1 MELPPVQYVTTSDG
15 FNIAYAA
22 VGTGRPF
29 VFAPLPFSDLGYY
42 AKAPAD
48 EFPMLEGLA
57 TRFRLVLFDGRGQGM
72 STRGLPEGLTIDDFT
87 RDLEAVVEKLALQRG
102 LVLFGYGN
110 YPGPSLDEEDRFVEH
125 LQRATTQSDWISTM
139 RVYATS
145 SVKELL
151 PRLTMPVLVLH
162 PRDYVNLRP
171 EESMKLAAS
180 VPNGRLVLID
190 GRRMLGDPAQA
201 LKAIDDFLAS
211 LPPHEEA
218 VTTGPLPA
226 GPVAT

>member
-72 STRGLPEGLTIDDFT
+72 STRGLPDGLLRGP
-87 RDLEAVVEKLALQRG
+87 RDPEL
-102 LVLFGYGN
+102 
-110 YPGPSLDEEDRFVEH
+110 GPLSAEQGARPLSAQQGAAR
-125 LQRATTQSDWISTM
+125 T
-139 RVYATS
+139 
-145 SVKELL
+145 L
-151 PRLTMPVLVLH
+151 PR
-162 PRDYVNLRP
+162 R
-171 EESMKLAAS
+171 
-180 VPNGRLVLID
+180 G
-190 GRRMLGDPAQA
+190 
-201 LKAIDDFLAS
+201 
-211 LPPHEEA
+211 
-218 VTTGPLPA
+218 
-226 GPVAT
+226 GPVR